1 MRKIIWAICAVV
13 LVGAIALLIWMPT
26 LQNTNTSPQSQTETE
41 STPVPTANGYTIKEY
56 NGGIAVFSDADGKPF
71 RITDVDIR
79 TLPEQ
84 DQEDLKNGI
93 HVNGLEEVNRLMEDY
108 CS

>member
-1 MRKIIWAICAVV
+1 MRKTIWAVCAVV
-13 LVGAIALLIWMPT
+13 LVGAVALLLWLPT
-26 LQNTNTSPQSQTETE
+26 AQNTDSSPQIQTETKSE
-41 STPVPTANGYTIKEY
+41 PASAANGYTIKEY
-56 NGGIAVFSDADGKPF
+56 NGGIAVFSDASGKPF

-84 DQEDLKNGI
+84 DQEDLKKGI
-93 HVNGLEEVNRLMEDY
+93 HADDLEEVNRLMEDY